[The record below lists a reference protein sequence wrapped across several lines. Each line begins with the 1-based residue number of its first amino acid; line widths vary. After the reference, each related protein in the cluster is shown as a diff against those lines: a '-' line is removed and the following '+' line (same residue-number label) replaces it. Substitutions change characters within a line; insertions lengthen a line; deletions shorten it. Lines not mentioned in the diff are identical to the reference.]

1 MNRDLL
7 TLDSGLAA
15 SVREVFGSHDDPME
29 VVEARAS
36 LVLPGRD
43 AIVWEGDAATFQFT
57 YVGEAAERVLGYPVE
72 RWREPGF
79 WAEVV
84 VHPDD
89 RADAVGFCALATGQ
103 CRDHDFEYRAC
114 TAAGDVVRL
123 HDVVIVLRGV
133 RGVAERLRGI
143 MLPHREA
150 ESPVG

>member
-7 TLDSGLAA
+7 ALDSGLVV
-15 SVREVFGSHDDPME
+15 SVREVFGSPDDPME
-29 VVEARAS
+29 VVEARAN
-36 LVLPGRD
+36 LLLPGRE

-57 YVGEAAERVLGYPVE
+57 YVGGAAARVLGYPVE

-89 RADAVGFCALATGQ
+89 RADAVAFCAVATGQ

-114 TAAGDVVRL
+114 TAGGDVVRL
-123 HDVVIVLRGV
+123 HDVVIVLRGA

-143 MLPHREA
+143 MLPYRRV
-150 ESPVG
+150 ESPA

>member
-7 TLDSGLAA
+7 KLDSNLAA
-15 SVREVFGSHDDPME
+15 SVREVFGSSDDPME
-29 VVEARAS
+29 TVEARAND
-36 LVLPGRD
+36 VLPGRD
-43 AIVWEGDAATFQFT
+43 AIVWEGDAATFQFV

-89 RADAVGFCALATGQ
+89 RGDAVGFCALATGQ

-114 TAAGDVVRL
+114 TSAGEVVLL
-123 HDVVIVLRGV
+123 HDIVIVLPGV
-133 RGVAERLRGI
+133 RGVPERLRGI
-143 MLPHREA
+143 MLPQRRA
-150 ESPVG
+150 QGPG

>member
-7 TLDSGLAA
+7 TLDPGLAA
-15 SVREVFGSHDDPME
+15 SVREVFGSRDDPME

-43 AIVWEGDAATFQFT
+43 AIVWEGDAATFHFT
-57 YVGEAAERVLGYPVE
+57 YVGEAAERVLGYPVA

-89 RADAVGFCALATGQ
+89 RGDAVGFCALATGQ
-103 CRDHDFEYRAC
+103 CRDHDFEYRGC

-123 HDVVIVLRGV
+123 HDVVIVLRGS

-143 MLPHREA
+143 MIPQREA
-150 ESPVG
+150 ESPA

>member
-7 TLDSGLAA
+7 AFDPGLAV
-15 SVREVFGSHDDPME
+15 SVADVFGLPDDPME

-84 VHPDD
+84 VLPFGALGGLGWKVVRPVASWVVD
-89 RADAVGFCALATGQ
+89 RALRTMRDRVEAV
-103 CRDHDFEYRAC
+103 HP
-114 TAAGDVVRL
+114 AAN
-123 HDVVIVLRGV
+123 
-133 RGVAERLRGI
+133 
-143 MLPHREA
+143 P
-150 ESPVG
+150 SS

>member
-7 TLDSGLAA
+7 TLDPALAA
-15 SVREVFGSHDDPME
+15 SVAEVFGSHDDPME
-29 VVEARAS
+29 VVEARANV
-36 LVLPGRD
+36 VLPGRD

-57 YVGEAAERVLGYPVE
+57 YVGAAAERVLGYPVE

-89 RADAVGFCALATGQ
+89 RGDAVGFCALATGQ
-103 CRDHDFEYRAC
+103 CRDHDFEYRGC
-114 TAAGDVVRL
+114 TAGGDVVRL
-123 HDVVIVLRGV
+123 HDVVIVLRGL

-143 MLPHREA
+143 MLPRRE
-150 ESPVG
+150 EDSPAG